1 MIADFVDIVIPVY
14 RNHALTQ
21 RCLESVLH
29 NPDPSIG
36 AIHLINDA
44 TPEPVLRHYCRQVA
58 KEERVKLTEH
68 AENQGFVVSVNE
80 GLKLTGDRDVVIL
93 NSDAEVPKNWLS
105 RLKAAADQNPK
116 TASIVPFSNN
126 ATICSYPNFLEDND
140 LPDGLT
146 LEELDAL
153 FAEANAGQVTE
164 ISTGVGFCM
173 YLRRAAIDDVG
184 LFDAGAF
191 GRGYGEE
198 NDWCLRAAEK
208 GWVHLLA
215 ADVFVYHAGRASFGS
230 EASDYQANALAVISE
245 RYPDY
250 ERQIAAFIEADPLEP
265 ARYAVDT
272 ARPDAAAVIS
282 EYRQREQAS
291 RALRYELDR
300 QRHAQV
306 EALDDLLRETREAA
320 ESERQIYD
328 NLLSETRQAAESE
341 RQRYDYLLSETR
353 QAAKS
358 ERQRYEVLL
367 TSERTLVADKEAQY
381 QAQLEEMAAGY
392 QSMEASCASLE
403 KQLLELNRFWPVR
416 IQRWLKRRFGAR

>member
-1 MIADFVDIVIPVY
+1 MIADLVDIIIPIY
-14 RNHALTQ
+14 RNHALTR

-29 NPDPSIG
+29 NPDPYIG

-44 TPEPVLRHYCRQVA
+44 TPEPELRHYCRQIA
-58 KEERVKLTEH
+58 REERVKLTEH

-80 GLKLTGDRDVVIL
+80 GFKLAGDRDLVIL

-105 RLKAAADQNPK
+105 RLKAAADKNPK
-116 TASIVPFSNN
+116 SASIVPFSNN

-140 LPDGLT
+140 LPGGLS

-153 FAEANAGQVTE
+153 FADANAGQVTE
-164 ISTGVGFCM
+164 IPTGVGFCM

-198 NDWCLRAAEK
+198 NDWCLRATEK
-208 GWVHLLA
+208 GWRHLLA
-215 ADVFVYHAGRASFGS
+215 EDVFVYHAGGSSFGI

-250 ERQIAAFIEADPLEP
+250 EQQIAAFIEADPLES
-265 ARYAVDT
+265 ARFAVDT
-272 ARPDAAAVIS
+272 ARPDVAAVIS

-291 RALRYELDR
+291 RASRYELDR
-300 QRHAQV
+300 QRQEQV
-306 EALDDLLRETREAA
+306 AALDDLLCETREAA
-320 ESERQIYD
+320 ESERQ
-328 NLLSETRQAAESE
+328 
-341 RQRYDYLLSETR
+341 
-353 QAAKS
+353 
-358 ERQRYEVLL
+358 RYEVIL
-367 TSERTLVADKEAQY
+367 TSEREQVADKEAQY

-392 QSMEASCASLE
+392 QSMEASYASREEQFLELE
-403 KQLLELNRFWPVR
+403 KEFLELEKELLELNRFWPVR
-416 IQRWLKRRFGAR
+416 IQRWLKRRFGGR